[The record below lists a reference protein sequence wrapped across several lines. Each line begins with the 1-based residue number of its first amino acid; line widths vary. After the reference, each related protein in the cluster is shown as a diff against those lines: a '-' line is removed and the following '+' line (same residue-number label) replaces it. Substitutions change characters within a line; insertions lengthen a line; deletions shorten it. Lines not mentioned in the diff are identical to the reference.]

1 MCSQAEKVISIYC
14 IFHNYNINNTVS
26 PEQEEETKANPQSQL
41 PAKITELRLPYGEK
55 SQHYYKRVRATKR
68 KNIGEER
75 RNPHMLFTAVT
86 FIALTALVAVIAW
99 WRTRNDDLSTQDGYF
114 LAGRSLTGP
123 VIAGS
128 LMLTNLSTEQ
138 LIGQTGRAFR
148 PTWAL
153 SPRKLPRRQHSSFWR
168 LYSCRAISRWD

>member
-1 MCSQAEKVISIYC
+1 MSRNSQFSRYIAAFCAKYSHLYHLAHHLTLENDMLKYVHRQRRSYRFIAYFIIIILIILCHRSRK
-14 IFHNYNINNTVS
+14 
-26 PEQEEETKANPQSQL
+26 EETQAKPQSQL
-41 PAKITELRLPYGEK
+41 PAKTTESRLPYGEK
-55 SQHYYKRVRATKR
+55 SQHYYIKRVRVTKR

-86 FIALTALVAVIAW
+86 FIAFTALVAVIAW

-128 LMLTNLSTEQ
+128 LV
-138 LIGQTGRAFR
+138 
-148 PTWAL
+148 
-153 SPRKLPRRQHSSFWR
+153 RQR
-168 LYSCRAISRWD
+168 CRS